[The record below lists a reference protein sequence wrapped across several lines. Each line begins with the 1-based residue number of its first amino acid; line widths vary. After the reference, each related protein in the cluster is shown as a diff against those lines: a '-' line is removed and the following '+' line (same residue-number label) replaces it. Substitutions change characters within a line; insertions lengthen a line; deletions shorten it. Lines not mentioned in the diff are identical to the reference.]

1 MTGDEWAGLQSA
13 GDWHKTG
20 KLNGVFANLP
30 REFELFVVE
39 DTMGGIRSTKAAGEI
54 LRQNGFNV
62 PTQTIGLT
70 SGSASKVEAFTQ
82 AEIPHFENWEELI
95 VEINL

>member
-1 MTGDEWAGLQSA
+1 
-13 GDWHKTG
+13 
-20 KLNGVFANLP
+20 LP

-39 DTMGGIRSTKAAGEI
+39 DTMGGIRSTYAAGEI

-70 SGSASKVEAFTQ
+70 SGSSSKIEAFTQ
-82 AEIPHFENWEELI
+82 AGIPHFENWENLI
-95 VEINL
+95 AKIGI